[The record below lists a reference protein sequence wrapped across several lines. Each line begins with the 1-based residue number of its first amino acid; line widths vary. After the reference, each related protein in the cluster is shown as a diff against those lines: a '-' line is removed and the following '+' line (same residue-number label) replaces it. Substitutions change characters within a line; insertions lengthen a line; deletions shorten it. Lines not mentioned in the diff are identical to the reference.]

1 MSSLAAARADNFY
14 YPPDWDPNSGSEQA
28 RKAGGKNAKHGSLGA
43 RANKSSQGILVIRF
57 EMPFNV
63 WCDGCNHLIAKGVR
77 FNAEKKHH
85 GNYFSTKVWSFK
97 MLSPC
102 CQTAIEVRT
111 DPKTTEY
118 LVISGARRKVE
129 EYDAEAAGSAV
140 LPSPAEREAI
150 NSNPFARLENG
161 QIDKA
166 KALGERERLALL
178 HADNE
183 DKHGSG
189 NDYKAN
195 KALRRRLRTL
205 RKEAKALDA
214 HRDAI
219 GVNEAVKLLPHC
231 AEDSLVASATQ
242 FDVDSR
248 FQRSLQHR
256 RRAVQGQSIF
266 SASASY
272 KPRAGK
278 PSGSAAQRN
287 PQHKPSN
294 TGRLQLLA
302 KRRRMDASLQLTGR

>member
-14 YPPDWDPNSGSEQA
+14 YPPDWDPSTGSEQA
-28 RKAGGKNAKHGSLGA
+28 RKAGGKNAKNGALGA

-85 GNYFSTKVWSFK
+85 DNYFSTKVWSFK

-102 CQTAIEVRT
+102 CQTQIEVRT

-129 EYDAEAAGSAV
+129 DYDPEDAGTAV
-140 LPSPAEREAI
+140 LPSAADREAI

-166 KALGERERLALL
+166 KAMGERERLAHL

-183 DKHGSG
+183 EKHGTG
-189 NDYKAN
+189 NDYNAN
-195 KALRRRLRTL
+195 KALRRRLRAV
-205 RKEAKALDA
+205 RKESKALEA
-214 HRDAI
+214 HRRAI
-219 GVNEAVKLLPHC
+219 GVSEAVKLLPHSEEE
-231 AEDSLVASATQ
+231 ALVASATQ
-242 FDVDSR
+242 FDTEGKFRRNAQHSR
-248 FQRSLQHR
+248 RLLHS
-256 RRAVQGQSIF
+256 QSIF
-266 SASASY
+266 S
-272 KPRAGK
+272 
-278 PSGSAAQRN
+278 GSAAY
-287 PQHKPSN
+287 KPGAPS
-294 TGRLQLLA
+294 GADR
-302 KRRRMDASLQLTGR
+302 KSVV